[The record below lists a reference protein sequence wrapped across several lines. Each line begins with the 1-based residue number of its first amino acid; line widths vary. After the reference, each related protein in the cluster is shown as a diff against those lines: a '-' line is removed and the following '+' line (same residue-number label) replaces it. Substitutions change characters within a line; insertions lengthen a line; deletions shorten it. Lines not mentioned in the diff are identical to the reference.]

1 MFNLKKIYR
10 VTFKLYK
17 NNKIKINRF
26 NLLNQIFSVTNFYK
40 FIAINILI
48 KIIYSIMKNYYNR
61 ILTSTNKNS
70 NKNHK
75 ILILVHF

>member
-1 MFNLKKIYR
+1 VFNLKKIYWI
-10 VTFKLYK
+10 TFKLYK
-17 NNKIKINRF
+17 NNKIKKNRF

-40 FIAINILI
+40 FIAINILT

-75 ILILVHF
+75 ILISIHF